1 MIRLMR
7 VEELHTVLALAQDE
21 AKTLK
26 DVLPHSNVYLYEEDD
41 TITGFTF
48 VIEGYFIAGM
58 YFEDLDNK
66 NNKEIITRAL
76 VEHLKEK
83 YDELLIHVKKDD
95 EDQIKVLKET
105 SFVLDEDDQL
115 EDPSYQAYTYIN

>member
-1 MIRLMR
+1 MIRLMK

-21 AKTLK
+21 AKALK
-26 DVLPHSNVYLYEEDD
+26 DVLPHSNVYLYEEND

-58 YFEDLDNK
+58 YFEDK
-66 NNKEIITRAL
+66 SNKETITKAL
-76 VEHLKEK
+76 IEHLKEK

-95 EDQIKVLKET
+95 EEKINVLKGL

-115 EDPSYQAYTYIN
+115 EDQSYQAYTYII

>member
-7 VEELHTVLALAQDE
+7 VEELHTVLALAKDE

-26 DVLPHSNVYLYEEDD
+26 DVLPHSNVYLYEEDG

-66 NNKEIITRAL
+66 GIITRAL

>member
-7 VEELHTVLALAQDE
+7 VEELHTVLALADDE

-26 DVLPHSNVYLYEEDD
+26 DVLPHSNVYLYEENNN
-41 TITGFTF
+41 ITGFTF

-58 YFEDLDNK
+58 YFEDKENK
-66 NNKEIITRAL
+66 KNKETITKAL
-76 VEHLKEK
+76 IEHLKEK

-95 EDQIKVLKET
+95 EEQIEVLKES
-105 SFVLDEDDQL
+105 SFVLDVDDQL

>member
-7 VEELHTVLALAQDE
+7 VEELSKVLSLANNE

-26 DVLPHSNVYLYEEDD
+26 NVLPHSNVYLYENEEQLKA
-41 TITGFTF
+41 FTF

-58 YFEDLDNK
+58 YFEEHNE
-66 NNKEIITRAL
+66 KETLARELIG
-76 VEHLKEK
+76 HLKEK

-95 EDQIKVLKET
+95 TTMIDVLVG
-105 SFVLDEDDQL
+105 SQFVLDEDELL
-115 EDPSYQAYTYIN
+115 EDPSLQAYAYIN

>member
-26 DVLPHSNVYLYEEDD
+26 DVLPHSNVYLYEEND
-41 TITGFTF
+41 TIMGFTF

-58 YFEDLDNK
+58 YFEDK
-66 NNKEIITRAL
+66 ANKEIITKAL
-76 VEHLKEK
+76 IEHLKEK
-83 YDELLIHVKKDD
+83 YDELLVHVKKDD
-95 EDQIKVLKET
+95 EDQINVLNDL